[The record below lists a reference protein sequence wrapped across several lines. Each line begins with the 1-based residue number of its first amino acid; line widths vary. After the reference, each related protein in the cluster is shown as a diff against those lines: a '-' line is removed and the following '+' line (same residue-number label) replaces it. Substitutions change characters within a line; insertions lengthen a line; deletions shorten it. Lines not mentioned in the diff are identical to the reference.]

1 MLGIQIMDVEKC
13 HQILVHL
20 TGSSFSVNITVMPNT
35 LSVQR
40 KQPVEE
46 DQSWVGLI
54 RSEKTPNRLQT
65 LLGTKLVT
73 PNIGFQ
79 ANCIF
84 ALHTAFPYTI
94 AHFNK
99 SLYLLLIHSSRLFAQ
114 HCTCKT
120 LKASWSFMHELFSLL
135 AINLQLCA
143 KYLKLIINYLSQYL
157 QCSARQ
163 DRFSKMNYG
172 QLNYFLSSAA
182 STCISRPWAERAAMF
197 AFPDSHCTE

>member
-1 MLGIQIMDVEKC
+1 MDVEKC

-20 TGSSFSVNITVMPNT
+20 TGSSFSVNIAVMPNT
-35 LSVQR
+35 LPVQR

-46 DQSWVGLI
+46 DQSWIGLI

-99 SLYLLLIHSSRLFAQ
+99 SLYPLLIHSSRLLHSTAPAKLSKL
-114 HCTCKT
+114 HE
-120 LKASWSFMHELFSLL
+120 ASCMNCLAYCYLL
-135 AINLQLCA
+135 TINLQLCA

-172 QLNYFLSSAA
+172 QLNDFLSSAA
-182 STCISRPWAERAAMF
+182 STCISRP
-197 AFPDSHCTE
+197 